1 MAVPYPS
8 DLLTCLQLTQ
18 DYLFLFLIRSNSLVL
33 KAWHMESIR
42 IDGKN
47 LLKDKSNQTGL
58 KHGQK
63 TADYLPSVHWAKIP
77 CHCSHLEFL
86 SENKF
91 LSPPVSLKS
100 ITSLIIGLLW
110 SSLIFH
116 GSSDFGT
123 LIILSAKPDIIIER
137 NCVSSVYN
145 LQSHH
150 GGFFPFLLD
159 RKSVV

>member
-1 MAVPYPS
+1 MAVPYPA

-42 IDGKN
+42 IDRKIYW
-47 LLKDKSNQTGL
+47 
-58 KHGQK
+58 K
-63 TADYLPSVHWAKIP
+63 TKVTRQDCNMGRKQLTILPSVHWAKIP

-100 ITSLIIGLLW
+100 ITSLIIGLLL

-123 LIILSAKPDIIIER
+123 LIILSAKPDIIIVEI
-137 NCVSSVYN
+137 VSAPFIIYN
-145 LQSHH
+145 LTMEAL
-150 GGFFPFLLD
+150 FPSSGS
-159 RKSVV
+159 K